1 MSKITIRGAREHNLD
16 NVDLSLP
23 NSKLICFTGVSG
35 SGKSSLAFDTIYAE
49 GQRRYVESLSSYAR
63 QFLGQLPKPD
73 VDQIFGLS
81 PAISI
86 SQKTGAQNTRST
98 VGTVTEIADFLRV
111 LYARVGT
118 GYCPTCGRKIEAQ
131 TRLQILEHIKVV
143 PEDVK
148 ITFLAPLARNQK
160 GRCVEFL
167 NSMRRNGYRRAR
179 IDGRFVSLDHE
190 IELDRQARHS
200 IDVVI
205 DRVVQSDAN
214 YRRVTDAVDT
224 ALRLG
229 RGRMIIIL
237 DQRDENDTSET
248 QFKERN
254 DALFDFDSDDPNFDP
269 VDFNEGVSSGNKNN
283 ELYFSS
289 DYACSHCGV
298 SYERPSPQ
306 MFSFNNPQG
315 MCPYCQGMGYSYTFD
330 PDLLIPDKSRS
341 FQQGCVVPIGKW
353 QDLSSW
359 KQHIYLG
366 IATAIAEK
374 HGLEPS
380 DVLETAW
387 DELDENVRRD
397 WLWGVGNIPVS
408 YSWKTAGNEHKWN
421 GRFEGLIPKME
432 KQYHE
437 TTNRAQL
444 EIMER
449 FMATIPCSFCHG
461 MRLNEQ
467 ARAVRLETTSKAHIF
482 AAKRE
487 LSLPEVAQLS
497 ITDAMEFFSGLKLT
511 DSGQIIARE
520 LLKEINSRLGFL
532 ADVGLSY
539 LCLGRPAPTLSGGEM
554 QRIRLAGQI
563 GGGLVGALYVLDE
576 PSIGLHPR
584 DNDRLISTLTKLRDL
599 GNSIILVE
607 HDEDAMLAADY
618 LVDFGPGPGS
628 RGGRVVASGTVAE
641 TLAAEPEESSTI
653 RFLVGKDKIETPR
666 ERRKLDGPQLVVRG
680 ARHHNLKNI
689 DVHIPLGGVVC
700 ITGVS
705 GSGKSSLVND
715 ILREALGRELNHA
728 IGYPGEHDRI
738 DGVEHL
744 KKLISIDQ
752 TPIGRTP
759 RSNPATYIKLFD
771 DIRKL
776 YSETPEARAKGFAPG
791 RFSFNVP
798 GGRCEACEGNGA
810 IKVEMD
816 FLADVWAT
824 CSVCGGARFN
834 QDTRAVKFKG
844 LSIDQ
849 VLDLEVEMALEIF
862 ENIPRIREKLE
873 TLRDVG
879 LGYMKLGQPSPT
891 LSGGEAQRVKLA
903 KELAKKSYGKTIYLL
918 DEPTTGLHFADIK
931 TLLNVLHNFADLG
944 NSVLIVEHNLDVIKT
959 ADWVID
965 LGPEGGEAGGRIV
978 AQGTPE
984 DIANCPESH
993 TGRALKEYLER
1004 DRAKILDKLIE
1015 REHERQGA
1023 ESRDASDDAIIIRG
1037 AREHNLQNVS
1047 LAIPRN
1053 KLTVCCGPSGSG
1065 KSSLAIDVAY
1075 AEGRRR
1081 YVESLSSYARQFIGQ
1096 IQKPD
1101 VDQMIGISPA
1111 IAIEQKTTSR
1121 STRSTVGTI
1130 TEILDYLRVVFARL
1144 GTPYC
1149 PDCDLPVGAQ
1159 SIDEIVARVMRV
1171 GGQDD
1176 CKLMIMAPI
1185 TPESGESY
1193 ARLWERLK
1201 AQGFARARV
1210 NGRVF
1215 TLDEPPELA
1224 PKSVYVIE
1232 AVVDRVQIKAAMDA
1246 KERKKLRGR
1255 VASSVETALE
1265 WGNKEVRI
1273 AIVDETRDERSW
1285 ETKTLSQKLS
1295 CERCGRAFEALTPRH
1310 FSFNSPLGR
1319 CPQCEGRGVQ
1329 VGFSSRSLIRDPKLS
1344 LLEGAI
1350 SLWSDF
1356 ESPTTLATMRALA
1369 RGVGLPL
1376 DTPFERL
1383 DSRFRR
1389 IVLNGAGERWFDV
1402 LQRDLEIARTA
1413 KTPAERGAQL
1423 EASTN
1428 AKDPGNNVAYRFQ
1441 YKGLYPSLEEAGRLA
1456 PVYRR
1461 RLEIQEDDCECS
1473 SCLGSRL
1480 RDDVAAVRFHSL
1492 TLDQICRTPLDELT
1506 YFFESLELNELERE
1520 VAGDLIS
1527 EIVARLRFL
1536 VDVGVEYLTLSRSAS
1551 TLSGGEAQRIRLAS
1565 QIGSGLVGVLYV
1577 LDEPTIG
1584 LHPRDNNRL
1593 ISAMKKLRDL
1603 GNTLL
1608 VVEHDQDV
1616 IESADFLV
1624 DFGPKAG
1631 AQGGLIVATGAPDEV
1646 RHNEASVTGAYL
1658 SGRESIPIPVN
1669 RRIMP

>member
-1 MSKITIRGAREHNLD
+1 MSHITIRGAREHNLD
-16 NVDLSLP
+16 NVDLILP
-23 NSKLICFTGVSG
+23 NSQLVCFTGVSG

-73 VDQIFGLS
+73 VDQIYGLS

-86 SQKTGAQNTRST
+86 SQKTGVQNARST
-98 VGTVTEIADFLRV
+98 VGTITEISDFLRV

-118 GYCPTCGRKIEAQ
+118 GYCPKCGRKIEAQ
-131 TRLQILEHIKVV
+131 TRLQIIEHIKVV
-143 PEDVK
+143 AEGSK
-148 ITFLAPLARNQK
+148 ITFLAPLARSQK

-167 NSMRRNGYRRAR
+167 NSMRKGGYRRAR
-179 IDGRFVSLDHE
+179 IDGRFVSLDVE
-190 IELDRQARHS
+190 IELDRQTRHS
-200 IDVVI
+200 IDVVV
-205 DRVVQSDAN
+205 DRATQSKEN
-214 YRRVTDAVDT
+214 YRRITEAIDA

-229 RGRMIIIL
+229 RGRMIVIVDPPAATEDAAL
-237 DQRDENDTSET
+237 QGAKTSARREPVFAFDELDDDWLANPVDVLDDSNSPSDQR
-248 QFKERN
+248 
-254 DALFDFDSDDPNFDP
+254 
-269 VDFNEGVSSGNKNN
+269 
-283 ELYFSS
+283 ELYFSA
-289 DYACSHCGV
+289 DYACPQCGV
-298 SYERPSPQ
+298 SFERPSPQ

-315 MCPYCQGMGYSYTFD
+315 MCPYCQGMGASYTFD

-341 FQQGCVVPIGKW
+341 FQQGCIAPIGKW

-374 HGLEPS
+374 RGLEAR

-387 DELDENVRRD
+387 EELDEDVRRD
-397 WLWGVGNIPVS
+397 WLWGVGNTPVS
-408 YSWKTAGNEHKWN
+408 YSWKTAGNEHKWS

-432 KQYHE
+432 KQYRE

-444 EIMER
+444 DVMER
-449 FMATIPCSFCHG
+449 YMATIPCSFCKG

-467 ARAVRLETTSKAHIF
+467 ARAVKIETKSSAPIF
-482 AAKRE
+482 AEKPE

-497 ITDAMEFFSGLKLT
+497 ISDAAEFFRELKLS
-511 DSGQIIARE
+511 DSGKIIARE
-520 LLKEINSRLGFL
+520 LLKEITSRLGFL

-539 LCLGRPAPTLSGGEM
+539 LSLGRPAPTLSGGEM

-584 DNDRLISTLTKLRDL
+584 DNDRLISTLAKLRDL

-628 RGGRVVASGTVAE
+628 RGGRVVASGTVADV
-641 TLAAEPEESSTI
+641 LKSQPEESVTA
-653 RFLVGKDKIETPR
+653 RFLAGKEQIETPR
-666 ERRKLDGPQLVVRG
+666 QRRKLDGRELVVRG

-728 IGYPGEHDRI
+728 IGYPGDHDGI
-738 DGVEHL
+738 DGIEHL

-776 YSETPEARAKGFAPG
+776 YSETPEARARGFAPG
-791 RFSFNVP
+791 RFSFNVA

-834 QDTRAVKFKG
+834 QETRAVKFKG

-849 VLDLEVEMALEIF
+849 VLDLEVEAALELF
-862 ENIPRIREKLE
+862 ENIPKIREKLQ
-873 TLRDVG
+873 TLCDVG

-903 KELAKKSYGKTIYLL
+903 KELSKKSFGKTIYLL
-918 DEPTTGLHFADIK
+918 DEPTTGLHFDDIK
-931 TLLNVLHNFADLG
+931 TLLRVLHNFADAG
-944 NSVLIVEHNLDVIKT
+944 NTVLIVEHNLDVIKT

-965 LGPEGGEAGGRIV
+965 LGPEGGEEGGRIV
-978 AQGTPE
+978 AQGVPE
-984 DIANCPESH
+984 DIANNPRSH
-993 TGRALKEYLER
+993 TGRALKEYLTR
-1004 DRAKILDKLIE
+1004 DREKMVERLVAKEQAKQNKDE
-1015 REHERQGA
+1015 EP
-1023 ESRDASDDAIIIRG
+1023 DDSIIIRG

-1047 LAIPRN
+1047 LSIPRN

-1144 GTPYC
+1144 GVPYC
-1149 PDCDLPVGAQ
+1149 PDCDIPVGAQ
-1159 SIDEIVARVMRV
+1159 SIDEIVARVMRI
-1171 GGQDD
+1171 GGEEDRR
-1176 CKLMIMAPI
+1176 LLIMAPI
-1185 TPESGESY
+1185 TLDQGETY

-1210 NGRVF
+1210 NGRNF
-1215 TLDEPPELA
+1215 TLDAPPELA
-1224 PKSVYVIE
+1224 PKNVYTIE
-1232 AVVDRVQIKAAMDA
+1232 AVVDRVQLKASMDSR
-1246 KERKKLRGR
+1246 ERKKIRGR
-1255 VASSVETALE
+1255 VANSVETALE

-1273 AIVDETRDERSW
+1273 AIVDEARDEKDW
-1285 ETKTLSQKLS
+1285 ETRTLSQKLS

-1329 VGFSSRSLIRDPKLS
+1329 VGFSSRTLIRDPKLS
-1344 LLEGAI
+1344 LLEGAV

-1356 ESPTTLATMRALA
+1356 SSPTTLATMRALA
-1369 RGVGLPL
+1369 RNVGLPL
-1376 DTPFERL
+1376 DVPFERL

-1389 IVLNGAGERWFDV
+1389 LILNGAGDRWFDV
-1402 LQRDLEIARTA
+1402 LASDLEIARSA
-1413 KTPAERGAQL
+1413 KTVDERAAGL
-1423 EASTN
+1423 N
-1428 AKDPGNNVAYRFQ
+1428 APKGRTDKVAYRFQ
-1441 YKGLYPSLEEAGRLA
+1441 YKGLYPALEEAGRLTPA
-1456 PVYRR
+1456 FRR
-1461 RLEIQEDDCECS
+1461 RLEFQEEDCECS

-1492 TLDQICRTPLDELT
+1492 TLDQICRTPLDELA
-1506 YFFESLELNELERE
+1506 YFFESLELSELERE
-1520 VAGDLIS
+1520 VAGDLIN
-1527 EIVARLRFL
+1527 EIIARLRFL
-1536 VDVGVEYLTLSRSAS
+1536 VDVGVEYLTLSRPAS

-1608 VVEHDQDV
+1608 VVEHDRDV
-1616 IESADFLV
+1616 IENADFLV

-1631 AQGGLIVATGAPDEV
+1631 AQGGLIVATGSPEEL
-1646 RHNEASVTGAYL
+1646 RENTSSVSGAYL

-1669 RRIMP
+1669 RRIVP